1 MKYTSEISISLPREK
16 VLELFTQTD
25 SLKKWQPG
33 LKSFEHLEGEP
44 GEVGCRTRMV
54 YAGRKSDLIITEN
67 ITKKQ
72 LPEQIHMSYK
82 SRGVHNEIENWF
94 TEEKEGITLW
104 RTENTFRFSGV
115 MMLMVPF
122 MKNAFIHNTLLN
134 MDHFKLFA
142 ENPERI

>member
-1 MKYTSEISISLPREK
+1 LSNK
-16 VLELFTQTD
+16 VGLFW
-25 SLKKWQPG
+25 S
-33 LKSFEHLEGEP
+33 
-44 GEVGCRTRMV
+44 
-54 YAGRKSDLIITEN
+54 KSDLIITEN

-72 LPEQIHMSYK
+72 LPEQLHMTYK

-94 TEEKEGITLW
+94 SEEEGGVTLW

-134 MDHFKLFA
+134 MDRFKLFA
-142 ENPERI
+142 ENPEKL